1 MDRKVSAVDIKR
13 IWYMPIEK
21 ITAKPTPKSL
31 YGLLYPTNGDA
42 TVKEVKNVHQ
52 ETWKY
57 EEGEASQDSYK
68 NQLTR
73 QPYRVGAKAQ
83 GEVAFTFT
91 IGQYDFQTKQDFMGG
106 NVVTEKDSTQKD
118 EVVGWERAALPE
130 DIYYTMVA
138 LTTDNVYIVFP
149 KASVAANGADTDKAV
164 GIAVKTVALQPDI
177 ENVNSE
183 YWFDGDKV
191 VAGA

>member
-13 IWYMPIEK
+13 IWYMPTSK
-21 ITAKPTPKSL
+21 ITAAPTPTSL
-31 YGLLYPTNGDA
+31 YGLLYPSTADA
-42 TVKEVKNVHQ
+42 TIKEVKNVHQ

-73 QPYRVGAKAQ
+73 QPYRFAAKEQ
-83 GEVAFTFT
+83 GEVAISFT

-106 NVVTEKDSTQKD
+106 KVVKAGSDI
-118 EVVGWERAALPE
+118 VGWERATLPE

-138 LTTDNVYIVFP
+138 MTTDNVYIVFP
-149 KASVAANGADTDKAV
+149 KANIAANGADTDKAV
-164 GIAVKTVALQPDI
+164 GLAVKAVAMQPESD
-177 ENVNSE
+177 NVNSE

>member
-1 MDRKVSAVDIKR
+1 
-13 IWYMPIEK
+13 MPIEK

-73 QPYRVGAKAQ
+73 QPYRLAAKEQ
-83 GEVAFTFT
+83 GEVAISFT

-106 NVVTEKDSTQKD
+106 NVVKVKKSNDEE
-118 EVVGWERAALPE
+118 EVVGWERAMFPE
-130 DIYYTMVA
+130 DNYYAMVA

-149 KASVAANGADTDKAV
+149 KANISANGADTDKAV
-164 GIAVKTVALQPDI
+164 GIAVKAVAMQPEIDK
-177 ENVNSE
+177 VNSE